1 MSFLEGL
8 SDSLI
13 RAIEDLGYEQPTP
26 IQASSIPPLMEGRD
40 MIGRAQTGTG
50 KTAAFGIPLVEKAD
64 PEGRYVGALVL
75 SPTRELAMQTAG
87 ELAKL
92 AKYKRGVR
100 VVCVYGG
107 QPIER
112 QLSALS
118 MGPQI
123 VVGTPGRVMDHMRR
137 GSLDLSQVR
146 TVVLDEA
153 DEMLDMGFRDD
164 MEEILSQTPES
175 RQTALFSATMPY
187 PILMLSRR
195 YLKDP
200 AMCQVENAT
209 RAVEAIEQS
218 YISVRPFQKTE
229 LLARL
234 LIRDNVTRGLIFCN
248 TKLGVE
254 QVVTDLHKRGFS
266 VAGLHGD
273 MRQIERDAIMGRF
286 RGGLIELLVAT
297 DVAARGLDVDDIQTV
312 FNYDL
317 PQDAECYTHRV
328 GRTGR
333 AGKAGRAYSF
343 VVGREVS
350 RMWEY
355 RRMTGAKILCE
366 KAPTP
371 DDVQKVQLNRVLQ
384 EIASH
389 AEIAHAQ
396 ETYEAAKQL
405 LSSMDPEV
413 AATAMLSMIIS
424 ATSARIDENVDLTP
438 PEPVKKPAVYPF
450 RPSQPRYG
458 QGGYAPDR
466 RRSAGDG
473 DRYPSGPKPAGRY
486 RTGGQG
492 AERRPGSRPPFPRAP
507 RGKKPE

>member
-1 MSFLEGL
+1 MSFFEGL
-8 SDSLI
+8 SDSLS
-13 RAIEDLGYEQPTP
+13 RAIDDLGYETPTP
-26 IQASSIPPLMEGRD
+26 IQSSAIGPLLEGKD
-40 MIGRAQTGTG
+40 LIGRAQTGTG

-64 PEGRYVGALVL
+64 PAGRQVRALVL

-92 AKYKRGVR
+92 SKYKAGVR

-112 QLSALS
+112 QLRALS

-137 GSLDLSQVR
+137 GTLDLSGVE

-164 MEEILSQTPES
+164 METILSEIPET
-175 RQTALFSATMPY
+175 RQTALFSATMPF
-187 PILMLSRR
+187 PILALSRR
-195 YLKDP
+195 YLRDP
-200 AMCQVENAT
+200 VMCQVENAT
-209 RAVEAIEQS
+209 RAVENIEQI
-218 YISVRPFQKTE
+218 YISVRAFQKVE

-234 LIRDNVTRGLIFCN
+234 LIRDNVTLGLIFCN
-248 TKLGVE
+248 TKMGVE
-254 QVVTDLHKRGFS
+254 QVVTELHKRGFS

-286 RGGLIELLVAT
+286 RSGLIELLVAT
-297 DVAARGLDVDDIQTV
+297 DVAARGLDVDNIQTV

-317 PQDAECYTHRV
+317 PLDAECYTHRV

-333 AGKAGRAYSF
+333 AGREGRAYTF

-355 RRMTGAKILCE
+355 RRVTGAKILCE

-371 DDVQKVQLNRVLQ
+371 DDVQKVQLNRVMQ
-384 EIASH
+384 EISAH

-413 AATAMLSMIIS
+413 AATAMLSMILR

-438 PEPVKKPAVYPF
+438 PEPVKKPAAYPF
-450 RPSQPRYG
+450 RSSAPGTRPAQPPKYG
-458 QGGYAPDR
+458 RPGAKYGHRERGFAPD
-466 RRSAGDG
+466 G
-473 DRYPSGPKPAGRY
+473 
-486 RTGGQG
+486 
-492 AERRPGSRPPFPRAP
+492 RPPRGPRT
-507 RGKKPE
+507 RKPQ